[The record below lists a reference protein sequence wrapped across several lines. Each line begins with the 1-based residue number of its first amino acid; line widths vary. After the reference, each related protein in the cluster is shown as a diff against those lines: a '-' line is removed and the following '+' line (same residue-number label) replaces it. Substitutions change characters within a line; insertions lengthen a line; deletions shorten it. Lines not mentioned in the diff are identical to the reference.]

1 MSKRVAVLLAE
12 GFEELEAVTVVDVL
26 RRAGCDVRIL
36 SASGAE
42 NVRSAHAV
50 VVGADALLEQE
61 AGSQFDLVVCPGG
74 MPGATNLAESATA
87 RDLLVRTW
95 ERGGLVAAVCA
106 GPLALHAAGLLKAR
120 RFTVY
125 PGNESKID
133 GGTWTGADV
142 EEDERVVT
150 SRGPGTALAFA
161 FRLVELLVGADM
173 AAELRR
179 RMLIQ

>member
-1 MSKRVAVLLAE
+1 
-12 GFEELEAVTVVDVL
+12 
-26 RRAGCDVRIL
+26 
-36 SASGAE
+36 
-42 NVRSAHAV
+42 
-50 VVGADALLEQE
+50 
-61 AGSQFDLVVCPGG
+61 